1 MTMQSISNKSKL
13 FTLEEFLS
21 YDDGSDQRYELVDGE
36 LITMPPETQGNLEI
50 VKYLLFEWAKYVPL
64 QLIAL
69 GTEIEVTGKRSSCR
83 IPDLLLHTE
92 QSLAALPKDRRAT
105 ITRDLPPPALV
116 VEVVSPGQKNRDRDY
131 RYKHT
136 EYAARGITEY
146 WIIDALSRSVS
157 DLRETQKV
165 TVCLWVNGK
174 YEDTVY
180 TGDTPLKSTV
190 IPEFNLSASQ
200 ILRFAEN

>member
-1 MTMQSISNKSKL
+1 MTMQSISNQSQL
-13 FTLEEFLS
+13 FTLEEFLA

-36 LITMPPETQGNLEI
+36 LIAMPTESPGNCKLAKFLMLE
-50 VKYLLFEWAKYVPL
+50 LAKFIS
-64 QLIAL
+64 IAFINL
-69 GTEIEVTGKRSSCR
+69 KDLEVAVTG
-83 IPDLLLHTE
+83 
-92 QSLAALPKDRRAT
+92 RRAT
-105 ITRDLPPPALV
+105 VRLPDLAVLTEEAYQALMGSSRNIITEDMPPPALV
-116 VEVVSPGQKNRDRDY
+116 VEIVSPGQESRDRDY

-146 WIIDALSRSVS
+146 WIIDRAT
-157 DLRETQKV
+157 EKV

-174 YEDTVY
+174 YEDTIY
-180 TGDTPLKSTV
+180 TGDTPLKSSV

>member
-1 MTMQSISNKSKL
+1 MTMQSISNQSQL
-13 FTLEEFLS
+13 FTLEEFLA

-36 LITMPPETQGNLEI
+36 LIEVPPETQGNLQI
-50 VKYLLFEWAKYVPL
+50 AKYLLFEWAKYLPL

-69 GTEIEVTGKRSSCR
+69 GTELEVTGKRSSCR
-83 IPDLLLHTE
+83 VPDLLLHTE

-105 ITRDLPPPALV
+105 ITRDMPPPALV
-116 VEVVSPGQKNRDRDY
+116 VEVVSPGQESRDRDY

-146 WIIDALSRSVS
+146 WIIDP
-157 DLRETQKV
+157 ETQQV

>member
-1 MTMQSISNKSKL
+1 MTMQSISNQSQL
-13 FTLEEFLS
+13 FTLEEFLA
-21 YDDGSDQRYELVDGE
+21 YDNGSDQRYELVNGE
-36 LITMPPETQGNLEI
+36 LILMPPETQGNLQI
-50 VKYLLFEWAKYVPL
+50 AKYLLFELAKYLPL

-69 GTEIEVTGKRSSCR
+69 GTELEVTGKRSSCR
-83 IPDLLLHTE
+83 VPDLLIHTE
-92 QSLAALPKDRRAT
+92 QSLAALPKERRAT
-105 ITRDLPPPALV
+105 ITRDMPPPALV
-116 VEVVSPGQKNRDRDY
+116 VEVVFPRQESRDRDY

-146 WIIDALSRSVS
+146 WIID
-157 DLRETQKV
+157 REAEKV

-174 YEDTVY
+174 YEDTIY

-200 ILRFAEN
+200 ILRFADN

>member
-1 MTMQSISNKSKL
+1 MTMQSISNQSQL
-13 FTLEEFLS
+13 FTLEEFLA

-36 LITMPPETQGNLEI
+36 LIEMPPETQGNLQI
-50 VKYLLFEWAKYVPL
+50 AKYLLFEWAKYLPL

-69 GTEIEVTGKRSSCR
+69 GTELEVTGKRSSCR

-105 ITRDLPPPALV
+105 ITRDMQPPALV
-116 VEVVSPGQKNRDRDY
+116 VEIVSPGQESRDRDY

-146 WIIDALSRSVS
+146 WIID
-157 DLRETQKV
+157 RETQQV

>member
-1 MTMQSISNKSKL
+1 MTMQSISNQSQL
-13 FTLEEFLS
+13 FTLEEFLA

-36 LITMPPETQGNLEI
+36 LIEMPTESPENCKLAKFLMLE
-50 VKYLLFEWAKYVPL
+50 LAKFIS
-64 QLIAL
+64 IAL
-69 GTEIEVTGKRSSCR
+69 INLKDLEVTVTGKRATVR
-83 IPDLLLHTE
+83 LPDLAVLTE
-92 QSLAALPKDRRAT
+92 EAYQALMGNSRNI
-105 ITRDLPPPALV
+105 ITEDMPPPALV
-116 VEVVSPGQKNRDRDY
+116 VEVVSPGQENRDRDY

-146 WIIDALSRSVS
+146 WIID
-157 DLRETQKV
+157 RETQQV

>member
-1 MTMQSISNKSKL
+1 MTMQSISNQSQL
-13 FTLEEFLS
+13 FTLEEFLA

-36 LITMPPETQGNLEI
+36 LIAMPTESPENCKLAKFLMLE
-50 VKYLLFEWAKYVPL
+50 LAKFIS
-64 QLIAL
+64 IAL
-69 GTEIEVTGKRSSCR
+69 INLKDLEVTVTGKRATVR
-83 IPDLLLHTE
+83 LPDLAVLTE
-92 QSLAALPKDRRAT
+92 EAYQALMGRSRNI
-105 ITRDLPPPALV
+105 ITEDMPPPALV
-116 VEVVSPGQKNRDRDY
+116 AEVVSPGQESRDRDY

-146 WIIDALSRSVS
+146 WIID
-157 DLRETQKV
+157 REAEKV

-174 YEDTVY
+174 YEDTIY

>member
-1 MTMQSISNKSKL
+1 MTMQSISNQSQL
-13 FTLEEFLS
+13 FTLEEFLA

-36 LITMPPETQGNLEI
+36 LIEMPPETQGNLQI
-50 VKYLLFEWAKYVPL
+50 AKYLLFEWAKYLPL

-69 GTEIEVTGKRSSCR
+69 GTELEVTGKRSSCR

-92 QSLAALPKDRRAT
+92 ESLAALPKDRRAT
-105 ITRDLPPPALV
+105 ITRDMPPPALV
-116 VEVVSPGQKNRDRDY
+116 VEIVSPGQESRDRDY

-146 WIIDALSRSVS
+146 WIID
-157 DLRETQKV
+157 RETQQV

>member
-1 MTMQSISNKSKL
+1 MTMQSISNQSQL
-13 FTLEEFLS
+13 FTLEEFLA

-36 LITMPPETQGNLEI
+36 LIEMPTESPENCKLAKFLMLE
-50 VKYLLFEWAKYVPL
+50 LAKFIS
-64 QLIAL
+64 IAL
-69 GTEIEVTGKRSSCR
+69 INLKDLEVTVTGKRATVR
-83 IPDLLLHTE
+83 LPDLAVLTE
-92 QSLAALPKDRRAT
+92 EAYQALMGNSRNI
-105 ITRDLPPPALV
+105 ITEDMPPPALV
-116 VEVVSPGQKNRDRDY
+116 VEIVSPGQESRDRDY

-146 WIIDALSRSVS
+146 WIID
-157 DLRETQKV
+157 RETQQV

>member
-1 MTMQSISNKSKL
+1 MTMQSISNQSQL
-13 FTLEEFLS
+13 FTLEEFLA
-21 YDDGSDQRYELVDGE
+21 YDNGSDQRYELVNGE
-36 LITMPPETQGNLEI
+36 LILMPPETQGNLQI
-50 VKYLLFEWAKYVPL
+50 AKYLLFELAKYLPL

-69 GTEIEVTGKRSSCR
+69 GTELEVTGKRSSCR
-83 IPDLLLHTE
+83 VPDLLIHTE
-92 QSLAALPKDRRAT
+92 QSLAALPKERRAT
-105 ITRDLPPPALV
+105 ITRDMPPPALV
-116 VEVVSPGQKNRDRDY
+116 VEVVSPRQESRDRDY

-146 WIIDALSRSVS
+146 WIID
-157 DLRETQKV
+157 REAEKV

-174 YEDTVY
+174 YEDTIY

-200 ILRFAEN
+200 ILRFADN

>member
-1 MTMQSISNKSKL
+1 MTMQSISNQSQL
-13 FTLEEFLS
+13 FTLEEFLA

-36 LITMPPETQGNLEI
+36 LIARQPETQGNLQI
-50 VKYLLFEWAKYVPL
+50 AKYLLFEWAKYLPL

-69 GTEIEVTGKRSSCR
+69 GTELEVTGKRSSCR

-105 ITRDLPPPALV
+105 ITRDMPPPALV
-116 VEVVSPGQKNRDRDY
+116 VEIVSPVQESRDRDY

-146 WIIDALSRSVS
+146 WIID
-157 DLRETQKV
+157 RETQQV

>member
-1 MTMQSISNKSKL
+1 MQSISNQSRL
-13 FTLEEFLS
+13 FTLDEFLA

-36 LITMPPETQGNLEI
+36 LIPMPPETQGNLQI
-50 VKYLLFEWAKYVPL
+50 AKYLLFEWAKYLPL

-69 GTEIEVTGKRSSCR
+69 GTELEVTGKRSSCR
-83 IPDLLLHTE
+83 VPDLLIHTE

-105 ITRDLPPPALV
+105 ITRDMPPPALV
-116 VEVVSPGQKNRDRDY
+116 AEIVSPGQESRDRDY

-146 WIIDALSRSVS
+146 WIID
-157 DLRETQKV
+157 RETQKV

-174 YEDTVY
+174 YEDTIY

-190 IPEFNLSASQ
+190 IPEFNLSVSQ

>member
-1 MTMQSISNKSKL
+1 MTMQSISNQSQL
-13 FTLEEFLS
+13 FTLEEFLA

-36 LITMPPETQGNLEI
+36 LIEMPPETQGNLQI
-50 VKYLLFEWAKYVPL
+50 AKYLLFEWAKYLPL

-69 GTEIEVTGKRSSCR
+69 GTELEVTGKRSSCR

-105 ITRDLPPPALV
+105 ITRDMQPPALV
-116 VEVVSPGQKNRDRDY
+116 VEIVSPGQESRDRDY

-146 WIIDALSRSVS
+146 WIID
-157 DLRETQKV
+157 RETQKV

>member
-1 MTMQSISNKSKL
+1 MQSISNQSRL
-13 FTLEEFLS
+13 FTLEEFLA

-36 LITMPPETQGNLEI
+36 LIAMPTESPENCKLAKFLMLE
-50 VKYLLFEWAKYVPL
+50 LAKFIS
-64 QLIAL
+64 IAL
-69 GTEIEVTGKRSSCR
+69 INLKDLEVTVTGKRATVR
-83 IPDLLLHTE
+83 LPDLAVLTE
-92 QSLAALPKDRRAT
+92 EAYQALMGNSRNI
-105 ITRDLPPPALV
+105 ITEDMPPPALV
-116 VEVVSPGQKNRDRDY
+116 VEVVSPGQESRDRAY

-146 WIIDALSRSVS
+146 WIIDP
-157 DLRETQKV
+157 ETQQV

-174 YEDTVY
+174 YEDTIY
-180 TGDTPLKSTV
+180 TGDTPLKSRV

>member
-1 MTMQSISNKSKL
+1 MTMPSISNQSQL
-13 FTLEEFLS
+13 FTLEEFLA

-36 LITMPPETQGNLEI
+36 LIEMPPETQGNLQI
-50 VKYLLFEWAKYVPL
+50 AKYLLFEWAKYLPL

-69 GTEIEVTGKRSSCR
+69 GTELEVTGKRSSCR
-83 IPDLLLHTE
+83 VPDLLLHTE
-92 QSLAALPKDRRAT
+92 KSLAALPKDRRAT
-105 ITRDLPPPALV
+105 ITRDMPPPALV
-116 VEVVSPGQKNRDRDY
+116 VEVVSPGQESRDRAY

-146 WIIDALSRSVS
+146 WIIDP
-157 DLRETQKV
+157 ETQQV

-180 TGDTPLKSTV
+180 TGDTPLKSRV

>member
-1 MTMQSISNKSKL
+1 MTMQSISNQSQL
-13 FTLEEFLS
+13 FTLEEFLA

-36 LITMPPETQGNLEI
+36 LIAMPTESPGNCKLAKFLMLE
-50 VKYLLFEWAKYVPL
+50 LAKFIS
-64 QLIAL
+64 IAFINL
-69 GTEIEVTGKRSSCR
+69 KDLEVAVTG
-83 IPDLLLHTE
+83 
-92 QSLAALPKDRRAT
+92 RRAT
-105 ITRDLPPPALV
+105 VRLPDLAVLTEEAYQALMGSSRNIITEDMPPPALV
-116 VEVVSPGQKNRDRDY
+116 VEVVSPGQESRDRDY

-146 WIIDALSRSVS
+146 WIIDRAT
-157 DLRETQKV
+157 EKV

-174 YEDTVY
+174 YEDTIY
-180 TGDTPLKSTV
+180 TEDTPLKSSV

>member
-1 MTMQSISNKSKL
+1 MQSISNQSEL
-13 FTLEEFLS
+13 FTLEEFLA
-21 YDDGSDQRYELVDGE
+21 YDDGSDRRYELVDGE
-36 LITMPPETQGNLEI
+36 LIEMPPETQGNLQI
-50 VKYLLFEWAKYVPL
+50 AKYLLFEWAKYLPL

-69 GTEIEVTGKRSSCR
+69 GTELEVTGKRSSCR
-83 IPDLLLHTE
+83 VPDLLLHTE

-105 ITRDLPPPALV
+105 ITGDMPPPALV
-116 VEVVSPGQKNRDRDY
+116 VEIVSPGQESRDRDY

-146 WIIDALSRSVS
+146 WIIDP
-157 DLRETQKV
+157 ETQQV

>member
-1 MTMQSISNKSKL
+1 MS
-13 FTLEEFLS
+13 
-21 YDDGSDQRYELVDGE
+21 
-36 LITMPPETQGNLEI
+36 
-50 VKYLLFEWAKYVPL
+50 
-64 QLIAL
+64 
-69 GTEIEVTGKRSSCR
+69 
-83 IPDLLLHTE
+83 
-92 QSLAALPKDRRAT
+92 
-105 ITRDLPPPALV
+105 PPALV
-116 VEVVSPGQKNRDRDY
+116 VEIVSPGQESRDRLWRCAERDRDY

-157 DLRETQKV
+157 DLRETQQV

-200 ILRFAEN
+200 ILHFAEN

>member
-1 MTMQSISNKSKL
+1 MQSISNQSEL
-13 FTLEEFLS
+13 FTLEEFLA
-21 YDDGSDQRYELVDGE
+21 YDDGSDRRYELVDGE
-36 LITMPPETQGNLEI
+36 LIEMPPETQGNLQI
-50 VKYLLFEWAKYVPL
+50 AKYLLFEWAKYLPL

-69 GTEIEVTGKRSSCR
+69 GTELEVTGKRSSCR
-83 IPDLLLHTE
+83 VPDLLLHTE

-105 ITRDLPPPALV
+105 ITRDMPPPALV
-116 VEVVSPGQKNRDRDY
+116 VEIVSPGQESRDRDY

-146 WIIDALSRSVS
+146 WIIDP
-157 DLRETQKV
+157 ETQQV

>member
-1 MTMQSISNKSKL
+1 MTMQSISNQSQL
-13 FTLEEFLS
+13 FTLEEFLA

-36 LITMPPETQGNLEI
+36 LVEMPPETQGNLQI
-50 VKYLLFEWAKYVPL
+50 AKYLLFEWAKYLPL

-69 GTEIEVTGKRSSCR
+69 GTELEVTGKRSSCR
-83 IPDLLLHTE
+83 VPDLLLHTE
-92 QSLAALPKDRRAT
+92 ESLAALPKDRRAT
-105 ITRDLPPPALV
+105 ITRDMPPPALV
-116 VEVVSPGQKNRDRDY
+116 VEIVSPGQENRDRDY

-146 WIIDALSRSVS
+146 WIID
-157 DLRETQKV
+157 RETQQV